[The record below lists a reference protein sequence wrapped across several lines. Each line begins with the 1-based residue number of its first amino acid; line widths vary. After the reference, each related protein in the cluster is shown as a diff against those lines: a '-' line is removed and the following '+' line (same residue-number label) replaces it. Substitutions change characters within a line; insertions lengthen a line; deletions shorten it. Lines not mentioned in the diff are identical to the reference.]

1 MGTVGKGLFR
11 KYLSILGL
19 KITAIVAFG
28 LTFTLLFAFWWMEG
42 KGFHV
47 HDSSPALT
55 SYIYEPAL
63 WVILGAG
70 IVGMLAIISKVII
83 LPIKNF
89 EIHLR
94 ELSRGKEMTK
104 EFTLN
109 RKDELGYM
117 VSRFNELHRI
127 ITEKLEDKSLKLSII
142 HEFMNSTAGVF
153 SPHALMECF
162 FNTVRKIMPFE
173 IGMYSFHYKGFSEGF
188 IFSTFELDKK
198 NKQRLASKLKDKLTS
213 VLKHTPNKLV
223 LEPDVVR
230 LEYTRGI
237 PSGLDL
243 DKMEEKEITLYS
255 YGKPV
260 GVILLMAFDKEAF
273 RTSRTFD
280 AIVHHTNMVLDRI
293 IHRIFLE
300 ERRLNTILSTMEEGV
315 YIVDKYY
322 SVSPVNQSAFQLL
335 RKFCKNFNHSC
346 LAEGFKIDIDNCPY
360 YTDEGIC
367 EFAEAIREL
376 RNTPFM
382 TKTRRLIKEVKN
394 KDGMMMVL
402 SIARLLRAEDGE
414 DGYVITAKDITED
427 RRLQEKIFLSSKLT
441 AIGEMAAGIAHEIN
455 NPLQII
461 MGNIELL
468 EHLTE
473 PHRKEVLNKIKN
485 IRDGTFR
492 IKNIVHDL
500 LIFARDRTTETDV
513 VDINSIIEKSTEMM
527 KYQFKTSSIAIHKEL
542 DTTRP
547 LTVKCNSNLMQQVII
562 NLLQNSKDAIEE
574 HGKGSRVSIKTA
586 LAGNRVCI
594 EITDD
599 GPGIPESILPQIF
612 DLFFT
617 TKEVG
622 KGTGL
627 GLGISR
633 KIIEDI
639 GGEISVT
646 NTREGGAR
654 FRILLPYY
662 RKSSIQK
669 KSNHEE
675 NLDISRLTTR
685 SLLMVDDEQDFVE
698 TMREL
703 LQPMVF
709 LFDYTT
715 DGTVALEKVLNRD
728 YDFLL
733 LDLKMP
739 GMSGKE
745 LYKRIIEYK
754 PYMSERIIF
763 LTGDTESESSKA
775 FLKLTGC
782 KYLAKPFST
791 RALLNMLSDQLNCYG

>member
-1 MGTVGKGLFR
+1 METAGKGFFR
-11 KYLSILGL
+11 KYFSILGL
-19 KITAIVAFG
+19 KITAIIASG
-28 LTFTLLFAFWWMEG
+28 LTFTILFAFWWLEG
-42 KGFHV
+42 SGL
-47 HDSSPALT
+47 SGET
-55 SYIYEPAL
+55 SILSNYMDEPAL
-63 WVILGAG
+63 WMILASG
-70 IVGMLAIISKVII
+70 IIGMLAIISKVLI

-94 ELSRGKEMTK
+94 ELSRGNEMTK
-104 EFTLN
+104 EFTLS
-109 RKDELGYM
+109 RRDELGYM

-153 SPHALMECF
+153 TPNALMECF
-162 FNTVRKIMPFE
+162 FNTVRKILPLE
-173 IGMYSFHYKGFSEGF
+173 IGMYSFHYKGFSEDL
-188 IFSTFELDKK
+188 IFSTFELDEK
-198 NKQRLASKLKDKLTS
+198 NRQKLAGLLKESFAS
-213 VLKHTPNKLV
+213 VLRHMPAKPTV
-223 LEPDVVR
+223 GPDVVR
-230 LEYTRGI
+230 LEYIRGI
-237 PSGLDL
+237 PSGLDI
-243 DKMEEKEITLYS
+243 DRMEEKRITLYS

-260 GVILLMAFDKEAF
+260 GVILLMSFDREAF
-273 RTSRTFD
+273 KTSRTLN

-360 YTDEGIC
+360 YTNDGTC
-367 EFAEAIREL
+367 EFAETIREL

-382 TKTRRLIKEVKN
+382 TKTRRLTKEVKN
-394 KDGMMMVL
+394 RDGMIMLL

-414 DGYVITAKDITED
+414 DGYVITAKDITEE

-468 EHLTE
+468 EQLTDSE
-473 PHRKEVLNKIKN
+473 KEEISKKIRN
-485 IRDGTFR
+485 IREGTFR

-500 LIFARDRTTETDV
+500 LIFARDRTTEAEV
-513 VDINSIIEKSTEMM
+513 MDINTIVEKSIEMM
-527 KYQFKTSSIAIHKEL
+527 KYQFKTSNIVIHKKL
-542 DTTRP
+542 DTRRA
-547 LTVKCNSNLMQQVII
+547 LNVKCNRNLLQQVII

-574 HGKGSRVSIKTA
+574 HAKGSRVSIKTE
-586 LAGNRVCI
+586 LSGGRVSI

-599 GPGIPESILPQIF
+599 GPGIPESIMSQIF

-639 GGEISVT
+639 GGEISVV

-654 FRILLPYY
+654 FRIVLPYY
-662 RKSSIQK
+662 RKSSTAK
-669 KSNHEE
+669 KTPDEGNPDLSG
-675 NLDISRLTTR
+675 LVTR
-685 SLLMVDDEQDFVE
+685 AVLMVDDEQDFLE

-703 LQPMVF
+703 LQPRVF

-715 DGTVALEKVLNRD
+715 DGKIALDKVLNRD

-739 GMSGKE
+739 EMSGKE
-745 LYKRIIEYK
+745 LYKKVIEHK
-754 PYMSERIIF
+754 PYMGERIIF
-763 LTGDTESESSKA
+763 LTGDTESESSNA

-782 KYLAKPFST
+782 KYLAKPFSART
-791 RALLNMLSDQLNCYG
+791 LLNLLSDQLNCYG